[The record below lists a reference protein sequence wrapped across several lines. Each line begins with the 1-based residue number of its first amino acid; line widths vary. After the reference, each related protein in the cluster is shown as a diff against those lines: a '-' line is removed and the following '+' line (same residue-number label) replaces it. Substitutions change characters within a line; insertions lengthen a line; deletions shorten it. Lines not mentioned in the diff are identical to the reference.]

1 MLRDYMGVK
10 ASAFVA
16 MRSQFAVVGPVL
28 WLMQLLST
36 SLFQMWFFVL
46 VSDFA
51 GDPGANP
58 GYVALGNAVSS
69 LTYAAVY
76 GVCMSAGAEKHI
88 GTMATIM
95 STPTRMFYVFLG
107 KGAYQS
113 LIGLFT
119 VTMSLLFAM
128 VLFGVDLSAAEP
140 LTLTIVLLVTC
151 FSMVGFGMMIG
162 SVGVYLRS
170 SMVLGSVVLYLGLLL
185 CGVNFPIS
193 YLPTWVQPVS
203 YVFPLT
209 YGVEAVRE
217 VAMGATLGG
226 VADLLGIMILLG
238 ALAYVAAYFL
248 FNYFEKLALKSGS
261 LDVF

>member
-1 MLRDYMGVK
+1 MLRDAVGVK
-10 ASAFVA
+10 ASALVA
-16 MRSQFAVVGPVL
+16 MRSQFAVVGPAL
-28 WLMQLLST
+28 WLLQILST

-51 GDPGANP
+51 DDPGAGP
-58 GYVALGNAVSS
+58 AYVALGNAVSS

-76 GVCMSAGAEKHI
+76 GVTMSAGAEKHI

-95 STPTRMFYVFLG
+95 STPTRMSYVFLG

-113 LIGLFT
+113 IIGLFT
-119 VTMSLLFAM
+119 VSMSLLFAS
-128 VLFGVDLSAAEP
+128 LFFGVDLSIAEP
-140 LTLTIVLLVTC
+140 LTLAVVLLVTC
-151 FSMVGFGMMIG
+151 FSMVGFGMVIG

-193 YLPTWVQPVS
+193 YLPTWLQPAS

-209 YGVEAVRE
+209 YGVEAVRQ
-217 VAMGATLGG
+217 VAAGA
-226 VADLLGIMILLG
+226 GIMDISGLLMVMLVIG
-238 ALAYVAAYFL
+238 CAFYVLAYLL
-248 FNYFEKLALKSGS
+248 FDFFERLALKSGS

>member
-1 MLRDYMGVK
+1 MLRDYLGVK
-10 ASAFVA
+10 ASALVA

-28 WLMQLLST
+28 WLMEILTT

-51 GDPGANP
+51 DDPGADP
-58 GYVALGNAVSS
+58 GFVALGNAVAS

-76 GVCMSAGAEKHI
+76 GVTMSAGAEKHI

-119 VTMSLLFAM
+119 VTMSLFFASL
-128 VLFGVDLSAAEP
+128 LFGVDLSAAEP
-140 LTLTIVLLVTC
+140 LTLAVVLIVTC

-185 CGVNFPIS
+185 CGVNFPTS
-193 YLPTWVQPVS
+193 YLPTWVQPIS
-203 YVFPLT
+203 YAFPLT

-217 VAMGATLGG
+217 VAIGSTLWDVSGLMGAMLMM
-226 VADLLGIMILLG
+226 GI
-238 ALAYVAAYFL
+238 AFYVAAFFL